1 MRSRLFLLSIIL
13 LIGVSCQHKKATTEK
28 ETVAAGNTYTNP
40 LLERGAEPWAIFHEG
55 KYYYTQGSENKV
67 ILWETDDITDL
78 SHATQKDVWIPT
90 DPSNSYH
97 LWAPE
102 IHRINNKWYIYFAAD
117 DGNMDNHQIYV
128 VENEAA
134 NPMEGTFVMKGR
146 IQTDKDNNWAIHAST
161 FEHDGQ
167 RYMIWCG
174 WQKRRIDSETQCI
187 YIATMKNPWT
197 LSSDRI
203 LISKP
208 EYEWEC
214 QWVNPDGSKT
224 AYPIHVNEAPQYF
237 ESKNKDKACIFYSAS
252 GSWTPYYCVG
262 LLTADAKA
270 NLLNPASWKKSPVP
284 VLQQDPENNVYGP
297 GGISFTPS
305 PDGKE
310 WYMLYHARQIPNDAP
325 GASDSRSP
333 RLQKI
338 DWDKDGMPVL
348 GTPQKEEEPMARPSG
363 SPIHKKQ
370 N

>member
-1 MRSRLFLLSIIL
+1 MKSRLLLLAVLLVIICA
-13 LIGVSCQHKKATTEK
+13 SCQPKKKTEPEK
-28 ETVAAGNTYTNP
+28 EAVTGATYTNP
-40 LLERGAEPWAIFHEG
+40 LRERGAEPWAVFHEG
-55 KYYYTQGSENKV
+55 KYYYTQGSENRV
-67 ILWETDDITDL
+67 ILWETDDIADL

-187 YIATMKNPWT
+187 YIATMENPWT

-237 ESKNKDKACIFYSAS
+237 ESKNKDKACIFY
-252 GSWTPYYCVG
+252 
-262 LLTADAKA
+262 
-270 NLLNPASWKKSPVP
+270 
-284 VLQQDPENNVYGP
+284 
-297 GGISFTPS
+297 
-305 PDGKE
+305 
-310 WYMLYHARQIPNDAP
+310 
-325 GASDSRSP
+325 
-333 RLQKI
+333 
-338 DWDKDGMPVL
+338 
-348 GTPQKEEEPMARPSG
+348 
-363 SPIHKKQ
+363 
-370 N
+370 

>member
-1 MRSRLFLLSIIL
+1 MRINLCLLLFLVL
-13 LIGVSCQHKKATTEK
+13 LNISCNSKRAGKKEDVEK
-28 ETVAAGNTYTNP
+28 DTYANP
-40 LLERGAEPWAIFHEG
+40 LFMEGANSSAIYHNG
-55 KYYYTQGSENKV
+55 KYYYTHETNEQ
-67 ILWETDDITDL
+67 IYLWVTTDITDMAH
-78 SHATQKDVWIPT
+78 STCKEVWVPK
-90 DPSNSYH
+90 DPSNSH
-97 LWAPE
+97 NLWNPE
-102 IHRINNKWYIYFAAD
+102 IRNINGKWYIYFAAD

-187 YIATMKNPWT
+187 YIATMENPWT

-270 NLLNPASWKKSPVP
+270 NLLDPASWKKSPVP
-284 VLQQDPENNVYGP
+284 VLQQDPN
-297 GGISFTPS
+297 T
-305 PDGKE
+305 
-310 WYMLYHARQIPNDAP
+310 
-325 GASDSRSP
+325 
-333 RLQKI
+333 
-338 DWDKDGMPVL
+338 
-348 GTPQKEEEPMARPSG
+348 
-363 SPIHKKQ
+363 
-370 N
+370 

>member
-1 MRSRLFLLSIIL
+1 MDTHRSQQLLSSV
-13 LIGVSCQHKKATTEK
+13 GT
-28 ETVAAGNTYTNP
+28 
-40 LLERGAEPWAIFHEG
+40 R
-55 KYYYTQGSENKV
+55 
-67 ILWETDDITDL
+67 
-78 SHATQKDVWIPT
+78 
-90 DPSNSYH
+90 NSSY
-97 LWAPE
+97 
-102 IHRINNKWYIYFAAD
+102 KQQWYIYFAAD

-187 YIATMKNPWT
+187 YIATMENPWT

-262 LLTADAKA
+262 LLTADAKPTYSIRLPGRSLRFRYYSKTQKTMYTVPA
-270 NLLNPASWKKSPVP
+270 EYLSLRLRMGKNGICYIMPARYRMTLLAHPIP
-284 VLQQDPENNVYGP
+284 VLPVY
-297 GGISFTPS
+297 
-305 PDGKE
+305 
-310 WYMLYHARQIPNDAP
+310 R
-325 GASDSRSP
+325 R
-333 RLQKI
+333 
-338 DWDKDGMPVL
+338 
-348 GTPQKEEEPMARPSG
+348 
-363 SPIHKKQ
+363 
-370 N
+370 